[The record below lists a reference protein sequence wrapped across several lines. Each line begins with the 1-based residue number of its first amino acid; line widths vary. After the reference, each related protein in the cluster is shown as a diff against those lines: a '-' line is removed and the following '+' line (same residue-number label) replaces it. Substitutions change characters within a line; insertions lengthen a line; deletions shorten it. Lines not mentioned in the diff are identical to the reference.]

1 MKENRIGIVI
11 TGIIAIITFITSII
25 FSILEKNWC
34 SNFSF
39 ALMGSAILSFVIC
52 LINYFVIR
60 KNMIEDLV
68 NGIYRYNNETMAQ
81 LYTLSK
87 HLEVENLSVVIGTA
101 CSHLNNL
108 IFLAYN
114 IKIGLF
120 RLEKNKRKIV
130 DKIINDLE
138 GNIQFKFNSIGRY
151 LLRRPKKSEKLKQ
164 YFYDMIYKLL
174 ENIKSYKLAF
184 QLAKSVKTEAK
195 TVEEAFGETQR
206 KFETEICDL
215 LEKEI
220 KIIQLNNEIKEKKK
234 IIKEKTTK

>member
-25 FSILEKNWC
+25 FSILEKSWC

-60 KNMIEDLV
+60 KKMIEDLV